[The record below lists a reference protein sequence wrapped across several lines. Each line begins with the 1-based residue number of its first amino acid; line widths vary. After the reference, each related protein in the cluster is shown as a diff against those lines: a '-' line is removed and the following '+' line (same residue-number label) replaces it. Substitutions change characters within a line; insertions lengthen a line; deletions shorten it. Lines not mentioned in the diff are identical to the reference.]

1 MNSLAGFGPYRSIAE
16 MGRGTTS
23 RVFRCRHEPSG
34 REVAVKTVDD
44 PSLVANRQLR
54 KEAAILSRLSG
65 ERHEGLV
72 EFVVSGSEVGRPYY
86 VMEFVSDWDLAA
98 FKRWLWGLAGSSPA
112 PAESFR
118 VPRERRTAVAGAG
131 FLPEVLV
138 LLRQLAGGLA
148 FVHAHGIVHGDLSPK
163 NVMLRDDGRP
173 VIIDFGSAA
182 YASSGRAERE
192 ATELGSLLHG
202 TPGYMAPERFEG
214 APLDARTDLYALGCI
229 SFELIAGRQPFK
241 AEDPAALR
249 AQHLK
254 LPPPALSSV
263 VGEVPE
269 GLAKLV
275 GALLEKDPR
284 ARLGFAD
291 DVVAELDQLTELPR
305 VAPRR
310 LQVPCLFSAR
320 FVGRSEIKTRLRQR
334 LGDLR
339 LGRGGC
345 VFLTGESGI
354 GKTRLTNEL
363 CSWAMAAG
371 TEVITTSAQNAG
383 SELGGVAALEL
394 FAPFLLALADLVRAD
409 PELAGELDEALPV
422 LAQYEPSL
430 ALSGAPSSTAVELPA
445 ELGRLRVLR
454 SLLKALQVFSRRHPL
469 LLVLDDLQ
477 WADELSLAFLD
488 SELAEALSNERVLLI
503 SAIREEL
510 LGPRLASVLRRFT
523 ASIEPLGRLSAREL
537 HSIITDMLAS
547 DQVPPGLTELAYE
560 QSEGNPLFAAEWL
573 QTAVSER
580 VLERDPGGKWRL
592 NRPTGD
598 GPGLPASLRELLKV
612 RFRDLTSEQESLLDL
627 AAVLDRDVDAEL
639 LTHVVSAGSLDA
651 SPSIDVSALASIL
664 DVLVS
669 RRILDE
675 LGPGKFRFLHDKL
688 REVRKTS
695 VSPERRRLLHR
706 LAALYLERRQE
717 VSGAPDARLG
727 HHWAEAGVPVKAYEH
742 WLAAG
747 HRADRGHAPELA
759 LRLFAGAL
767 EQATLASKLDR
778 DDWRER
784 LASVAES
791 LADVMQ
797 RLARHVEARD
807 QYERALGFLGPDAR
821 LARARLLRK
830 KAQSYWTVHEYDEA
844 ELALSFACAE
854 LSPLDPASA
863 AMQREWIDVQQ
874 GRFWLAYYGQKLGAE
889 AESVLGPLLE
899 TVERW
904 GTPTQRA
911 AVSQCRANELMVRMR
926 YRYQP
931 EVVALLERT
940 LEALGDDAAF
950 DRAVTRFDLGFA
962 YLLGERS
969 DCARAAALLESSALE
984 ADAFGDTTLFSRATT
999 YLTIAQR
1006 RLGDVAATRALAL
1019 QALDAAAVARLQPYT
1034 AAAEACLAWCE
1045 LRAGA
1050 SREALARLRR
1060 ADSIWRDGAHPFP
1073 FRWLSSLV
1081 ALALAYADGDTTL
1094 AASSLSSLLHPSQQL
1109 LPESLTSLLEPAAS
1123 SLDTDDWTSP
1133 RGPVALLIE
1142 AACRS
1147 GHL

>member
-1 MNSLAGFGPYRSIAE
+1 
-16 MGRGTTS
+16 
-23 RVFRCRHEPSG
+23 VFRCRHEPSG
-34 REVAVKTVDD
+34 RDVAVKTVDD
-44 PSLVANRQLR
+44 PTLVANRLLR

-65 ERHEGLV
+65 ARHEALV
-72 EFVVSGSEVGRPYY
+72 EFVVSGIEVGRPYY
-86 VMEFVSDWDLAA
+86 VMEFISDWDLAA
-98 FKRWLWGLAGSSPA
+98 FRRWLWGLGGSSPA
-112 PAESFR
+112 PTDSFR
-118 VPRERRTAVAGAG
+118 AARERRTDVAGAG

-148 FVHAHGIVHGDLSPK
+148 FVHGHGIVHGDLSPK

-192 ATELGSLLHG
+192 PTELGSVLHG
-202 TPGYMAPERFEG
+202 TPGYMAPERLQG
-214 APLDARTDLYALGCI
+214 APVDARTDLYALGCI
-229 SFELIAGRQPFK
+229 SFELITGRQPIS
-241 AEDPAALR
+241 AEEPAALR
-249 AQHLK
+249 AQHLRRS
-254 LPPPALSSV
+254 PPAVSSV
-263 VGEVPE
+263 IGEVPDR
-269 GLAKLV
+269 LSKLV

-284 ARLGFAD
+284 ARPGFAD
-291 DVVAELDQLTELPR
+291 DVVAELDQLADLPR
-305 VAPRR
+305 ATPRR
-310 LQVPCLFSAR
+310 VQVPCLFSAR
-320 FVGRSEIKTRLRQR
+320 FAGRGEIKTRLRQR
-334 LGDLR
+334 LDDLHQ
-339 LGRGGC
+339 GRGGC

-354 GKTRLTNEL
+354 GKTRLSNEL
-363 CSWAMAAG
+363 CSWAMASG
-371 TEVITTSAQNAG
+371 IEVITTSAQNAG
-383 SELGGVAALEL
+383 SELGGGAALEL
-394 FAPFLLALADLVRAD
+394 FAPFLLALADLVRTH
-409 PELAGELDEALPV
+409 PELGSELDEALPV

-430 ALSGAPSSTAVELPA
+430 ARDGAAASPAVELPA

-454 SLLKALQVFSRRHPL
+454 NLLKALQVFGRRRPL

-488 SELAEALSNERVLLI
+488 SELAESLSNERVLLV
-503 SAIREEL
+503 SAVREEL

-523 ASIEPLGRLSAREL
+523 AAIEPLGRLSVREL
-537 HSIITDMLAS
+537 HSIVTDMLAS
-547 DQVPPGLTELAYE
+547 DQLPPGLTELAYE

-592 NRPTGD
+592 NRATGE

-612 RFRDLTSEQESLLDL
+612 RFRDLTREQEAVLDL
-627 AAVLDRDVDAEL
+627 AAVLDREVDAEL
-639 LTHVVSAGSLDA
+639 LTHVVTVGSLDG
-651 SPSIDVSALASIL
+651 SPSVDVSALASIL

-675 LGPGKFRFLHDKL
+675 LGPGKFRFLHDKV
-688 REVRKTS
+688 REVRRAS

-706 LAALYLERRQE
+706 LAALYLERRQQ

-727 HHWAEAGVPVKAYEH
+727 HHWAEAGVPAKAYEH
-742 WLAAG
+742 WLAAA

-759 LRLFAGAL
+759 MRLFAGAL
-767 EQATLASKLDR
+767 AQATLAGKLQPDE
-778 DDWRER
+778 WRER

-797 RLARHVEARD
+797 RLARHAEARD
-807 QYERALGFLGPDAR
+807 QYERALGFLSPDSR

-854 LSPLDPASA
+854 LSPLDPTSL

-874 GRFWLAYYGQKLGAE
+874 GRFWLAYYGQRLGAE
-889 AESVLGPLLE
+889 SESVLGPLLE

-911 AVSQCRANELMVRMR
+911 AVSQCRANELMVRTR

-931 EVVALLERT
+931 EVAALLERT
-940 LEALGDDAAF
+940 LEALGEDAAF

-969 DCARAAALLESSALE
+969 DCLRAAALLEKSALE
-984 ADAFGDTTLFSRATT
+984 AEAFGDTTLFSRATI
-999 YLTIAQR
+999 YLTIARR
-1006 RLGDVAATRALAL
+1006 RLGDVAATRALAP
-1019 QALDAAAVARLQPYT
+1019 QAFDAAAVARLQPYI

-1045 LRAGA
+1045 LREG
-1050 SREALARLRR
+1050 SSNEALARLRR
-1060 ADSIWRDGAHPFP
+1060 ADAIWRDGAHPFP

-1081 ALALAYADGDTTL
+1081 ALALAYADGDASL

-1109 LPESLTSLLEPAAS
+1109 LPEPITSLLDPAAN
-1123 SLDTDDWTSP
+1123 SLDRGDWTSP